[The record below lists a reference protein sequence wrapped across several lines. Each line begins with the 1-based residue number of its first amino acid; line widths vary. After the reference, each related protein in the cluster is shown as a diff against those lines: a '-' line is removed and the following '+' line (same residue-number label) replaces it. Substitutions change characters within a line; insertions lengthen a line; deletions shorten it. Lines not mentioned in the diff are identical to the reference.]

1 MALCVSATRRHRHR
15 GGGTR
20 AHGRVYGLS
29 RHRREEG
36 ERKMVVQHR
45 YRGLPDV
52 QERPCTAGEV
62 RDSPGGPEGNS
73 PCSCA
78 GDTGLIPGRGTKIP
92 HAAG

>member
-1 MALCVSATRRHRHR
+1 MFQLFAVIGT
-15 GGGTR
+15 GGGWTQ
-20 AHGRVYGLS
+20 AHGHVYGLS

-36 ERKMVVQHR
+36 KKKMVMQHL

-52 QERPCTAGEV
+52 QERPFTAGEV
-62 RDSPGGPEGNS
+62 RDSPGGPEVHNPS
-73 PCSCA
+73 SCA